1 MNSFIE
7 TISNSWFVLG
17 LVKATLV
24 ALAGGAF
31 ILCVRQR
38 DLAAKLWAVLAV
50 LLPLALFSGAL
61 PLSWKAL
68 PRVEAVKTARLEFV
82 PLPLAAG
89 RPAQAPATPLHEE
102 STGLPVTGD
111 EAGLSEAAA
120 APVITPRPSL
130 SRDHLLILFWI
141 AGGAATLLPGLL
153 ALLASRRL
161 QRSAPPAEIVNLWR
175 EVAGKAAAPAPV
187 RISRDVAT
195 PGIASV
201 FFPEVLLPAAALEWE
216 EERLLSVLRH
226 EFHHIR
232 RGDARL
238 RWLGRVARSLLW
250 FHPMA
255 WWVQS
260 RLVIAQE
267 RAADDAVIAAGIP
280 APEYAGHLLALASN
294 ARAFPGIAMARRSQV
309 GRRIRTMLSPRPD
322 LSPRRA
328 GFERILTV
336 VMSAVVVPAALIG
349 FSGPETALAEEA
361 AMIDDTGFRGPIVDR
376 NGVLLATSN
385 PARMPEEIRSKPP
398 IRWYPEGAAFAHV
411 AGFVIPNARGE
422 VTDGKGAAL
431 ESSASLA
438 KGQTL
443 KLTLD
448 ARIQR
453 LAAQALAVRQ
463 LPGALM
469 VIDPNTG
476 DVLAM
481 ASWPTFDPN
490 LFADGIAS
498 GEWET
503 LSTDKGNP
511 LFNRASHSV
520 APGSFGKL
528 LTALAAAKADK
539 ADRVM
544 HCGPNVSLGTAK
556 FRDWNS
562 ERNEPLDLTSAL
574 ATSCNTYFIPLAWE
588 MGGETLA
595 SIATDL
601 ELGPGAGSPWPWR
614 ATWPSRPEPEE
625 DLTRVDLAMT
635 AIGQGW
641 TSLALIDMA
650 RVMSAV
656 ASGEIRPAR
665 FTEADPASHPLA
677 LADLGIDARELAM
690 IRQGLIDAVNG
701 PRGVTK
707 RAGLEGVTVAGKSA
721 TTQIG
726 RGGHAATFTG
736 YVPAEKPRFVVSAIF
751 VREGP
756 PSGQGDG
763 VSGGTTAAPVVAELM
778 KALLDA
784 GY

>member
-38 DLAAKLWAVLAV
+38 DLAAKLWAALAV

-349 FSGPETALAEEA
+349 FSGPETARAEEA
-361 AMIDDTGFRGPIVDR
+361 AMIDDTGFRGPILDR

-385 PARMPEEIRSKPP
+385 PARMPGEIRSKPP
-398 IRWYPEGAAFAHV
+398 IRWYPEGAAFAHFT
-411 AGFVIPNARGE
+411 GFVLPDDKGGIAVAKQTLEDSPALA
-422 VTDGKGAAL
+422 DGKP
-431 ESSASLA
+431 
-438 KGQTL
+438 L
-443 KLTLD
+443 KLTVD

-453 LAAQALAVRQ
+453 LATQALEARQ

-469 VIDPNTG
+469 VMDPNSG

-481 ASWPTFDPN
+481 ASWPSFDPN
-490 LFADGIAS
+490 RFADEMTTAERLEVFKAPGK
-498 GEWET
+498 
-503 LSTDKGNP
+503 L
-511 LFNRASHSV
+511 LLNRASLPV
-520 APGSFGKL
+520 APGSFAKL
-528 LTALAAAKADK
+528 LVALAAAKADK
-539 ADRVM
+539 ADRVI
-544 HCGPNVSLGTAK
+544 HCGPRVQVGSASL
-556 FRDWNS
+556 RDWKQDRDEELN
-562 ERNEPLDLTSAL
+562 LTSAME
-574 ATSCNTYFIPLAWE
+574 ASCNTYFIPLA
-588 MGGETLA
+588 
-595 SIATDL
+595 L
-601 ELGPGAGSPWPWR
+601 ELGTAAVASIGKDMEFGPRANSPWTWR
-614 ATWPSRPEPEE
+614 PIWLSHYEPDKKPTEF
-625 DLTRVDLAMT
+625 DLAIT
-635 AIGQGW
+635 AIGQGR
-641 TSLALIDMA
+641 TQLSLIDMA

-665 FTEADPASHPLA
+665 FTEADPASDPQA